1 MEVLVMKSSLVC
13 WSHLQLYWLQY
24 GALYSSKN
32 IASHKCHFHVVH
44 WPLINPRLMLSL
56 HLVSLWRT
64 GSLPVKCWNK
74 KTITTDKRFV
84 LNLYWKGRG
93 NSWWGIGEKTIIRHF
108 TNVQFANAL
117 GHFDNTLDHHKAL
130 ESLFNLVFLTSWNG
144 SQKSWHWNKYS
155 QIFCVCVWGGW
166 GGGAGRGRGRGMV
179 EGGNT
184 VFFLYEVVCCC
195 MDRVWFPKIPR
206 VYNWRA
212 PSKGGI
218 RTYFVAIFQVAR
230 NLRNFGML
238 TLFCVKKCPWVSF
251 FTSGETRL
259 QTRSWKSSPPSAL
272 FPPPPPPMA

>member
-1 MEVLVMKSSLVC
+1 MEVLDPKSSLVC
-13 WSHLQLYWLQY
+13 WSHLQLHWLQY

-32 IASHKCHFHVVH
+32 IASHKCHFHAVR

-84 LNLYWKGRG
+84 FYLYWKGWG
-93 NSWWGIGEKTIIRHF
+93 NSWWGIGEKAIIRHF

-155 QIFCVCVWGGW
+155 QIFVSVCV
-166 GGGAGRGRGRGMV
+166 GGGKGGGGDGEREGDGGRGKYRI
-179 EGGNT
+179 
-184 VFFLYEVVCCC
+184 FPIKLCCC
-195 MDRVWFPKIPR
+195 MDMV
-206 VYNWRA
+206 
-212 PSKGGI
+212 
-218 RTYFVAIFQVAR
+218 
-230 NLRNFGML
+230 
-238 TLFCVKKCPWVSF
+238 WVSQDPQEVCALP
-251 FTSGETRL
+251 TTARA
-259 QTRSWKSSPPSAL
+259 WSSRCCRGGTWCCCE
-272 FPPPPPPMA
+272 